1 MKNEEDNINNSNN
14 NNIIKDDIF
23 HLFPIKKDF
32 KFSNIFLP
40 LILGSI
46 GLLFIILVVI
56 ILIFS
61 NKKEKNNNN
70 WFPQGDHIKTKW
82 THEIDINNVFPEH
95 PRPNF
100 QRNDWMNLNGLW
112 EFTVINIEKQYGI
125 KLDKNN
131 KTNYLNSIKNIKNLK
146 IPNDFNENKILVP
159 FPIESSLSGVQR
171 NLTKDE
177 ELWYRRKITI
187 PKKYKNK
194 RILLHFDS
202 VDWNCT
208 VFINKK
214 QIGNHIGGYTP
225 FSFDITDYLSNSN
238 EQTIH
243 VRVIDPTDSSYQP
256 VGKQKV
262 NSTSYFFY
270 TQSSGIWQSVW
281 IEPVD
286 KLYIKNYKIVPDI
299 DNNAIKLKVISSSEI
314 KNNGI
319 IVRIF
324 NDFEDILQNVIY
336 ECDDESETL
345 IGIPN
350 NKISLWS
357 PDTPY
362 LYNIEIK
369 LFKGVKTQEI
379 HDTITGYFA
388 LRKIS
393 KIQDEKFHYRIQL
406 NNKHIFSLGPLDQGF
421 WPDGLYTPPTDEAIK
436 YDIEKVKELGFNT
449 IRKHIKVEPA
459 RWYYYCDKIG
469 IMVWQD
475 IPSGDIGGN
484 VWDPSDYNKGTD
496 VNRTEE
502 SINDFYFELT
512 EIVNTLFNYPSI
524 IIWVPFNEAWGQFQT
539 EKVTEFI
546 YNNLDNSRLINS
558 ASGGNHRYTG
568 DFLDI
573 HSYPNPQ
580 KRLHSMNYINVI
592 GEYGGIGL
600 YLTNNSWGNCSY
612 AYIMKNN
619 TEEVTIEYENY
630 GEQMINL
637 INEGFSAGI
646 YTQLTDVEC
655 EVNGLLSY
663 DRKEYKIIKDRTRI
677 INKKIIN
684 SLK

>member
-1 MKNEEDNINNSNN
+1 MKNEDDNINNFNN
-14 NNIIKDDIF
+14 NNLIEDDIF
-23 HLFPIKKDF
+23 QIHPKKKDF
-32 KFSNIFLP
+32 NFSNIFLP

-61 NKKEKNNNN
+61 NKREHNHNN

-82 THEIDINNVFPEH
+82 SENFDINNVFSEY

-100 QRNDWMNLNGLW
+100 QREDWVNLNGLW
-112 EFTVINIEKQYGI
+112 EFIVIDMEKQYGI
-125 KLDKNN
+125 KFDKNN
-131 KTNYLNSIKNIKNLK
+131 KSNYLNSIKNIKNLK
-146 IPNDFNENKILVP
+146 IPNEFNKTKILVP
-159 FPIESSLSGVQR
+159 FPIESSLSGIQR
-171 NLTKDE
+171 NLSYNE
-177 ELWYRRKITI
+177 ELWYKRSITI

-194 RILLHFDS
+194 RILLHFDA

-208 VFINKK
+208 VFINNK
-214 QIGNHIGGYTP
+214 QIGTHIGGYTP
-225 FSFDITDYLSNSN
+225 FSFDITDYLSDSN
-238 EQTIH
+238 KQTIH
-243 VRVIDPTDSSYQP
+243 VRVIDPTNFNYQP
-256 VGKQKV
+256 IGKQKI

-286 KLYIKNYKIVPDI
+286 KLYIKNYKIIPDV
-299 DNNAIKLKVISSSEI
+299 DNNAIKLKVSSSSEI

-319 IVRIF
+319 IVRIY
-324 NDFEDILQNVIY
+324 NDFEDILQTVIY
-336 ECDDESETL
+336 ECDDENEIL

-350 NKISLWS
+350 NKIFLWS
-357 PDTPY
+357 PDSPY

-369 LFKGVKTQEI
+369 LFKGAKTKEI

-393 KIQDEKFHYRIQL
+393 KIQDKKFHYRIQL
-406 NNKHIFSLGPLDQGF
+406 NNKDIFSLGPLDQGF
-421 WPDGLYTPPTDEAIK
+421 WPDGLYTPPTNDAIIN
-436 YDIEKVKELGFNT
+436 DIERVKELGFNS

-484 VWDPSDYNKGTD
+484 EWDPTDYNKGTD
-496 VNRTEE
+496 VNRTDE
-502 SINDFYFELT
+502 SIQDFYSELT
-512 EIVNTLFNYPSI
+512 EIVNTLYNYPSI

-558 ASGGNHRYTG
+558 ASGGNYRYTG

-573 HSYPNPQ
+573 HTYPNPY
-580 KRLHSMNYINVI
+580 KKLHSMNYINVI

-600 YLTNNSWGNCSY
+600 YLENNSWGNISW

-619 TEEVTIEYENY
+619 TEEVTIEYESY
-630 GEQMINL
+630 GENLINL
-637 INEGFSAGI
+637 INEGFSAAI
-646 YTQLTDVEC
+646 YTQLTDVEY
-655 EVNGLLSY
+655 EVNGLLTY
-663 DRKEYKIIKDRTRI
+663 DRKEYKIIKDRIRI